1 MDQRFLGAEMRGT
14 PSPCGACRF
23 LKRKCVRG
31 CVFAPY
37 FCHEEGTAHFA
48 AIHHIFGAGRI
59 SKLLSSL
66 PIGDRCQAAVTI
78 SFEAQARIQDPV
90 YGCVSQ
96 ILSLQQQVFSLQAQ
110 LASFKEQAAQTSELN
125 PSGSSMPS
133 LSTDAADSME
143 NAWLPYEDNAWNGS
157 YEGAWN
163 GSSHGQWSFEG
174 ASSMALVDAG

>member
-110 LASFKEQAAQTSELN
+110 LASFKEQAAQVLSDPCIGNRFMMAQDLTSPVEW
-125 PSGSSMPS
+125 PPA
-133 LSTDAADSME
+133 LSCT
-143 NAWLPYEDNAWNGS
+143 PC
-157 YEGAWN
+157 
-163 GSSHGQWSFEG
+163 
-174 ASSMALVDAG
+174 